1 MPMQRNGSLST
12 RAALR
17 AAALVVP
24 MLALAACASTPV
36 YDLQLAAAESA
47 VSNANTDS
55 TQRDAGTELR
65 VATDKLSRAK
75 EAADK
80 RQAVL
85 ALQLAQQAE
94 LDAQLAVLTARSARS
109 LRAAQESEEA
119 ARVLREEIER
129 VGTR

>member
-1 MPMQRNGSLST
+1 MF
-12 RAALR
+12 
-17 AAALVVP
+17 
-24 MLALAACASTPV
+24 ALAACASTPV

-55 TQRDAGTELR
+55 TQLDAGAELR

-94 LDAQLAVLTARSARS
+94 LDAQLAVLTARSARA

>member
-1 MPMQRNGSLST
+1 MQRNGSLSI

-17 AAALVVP
+17 AAALAAP
-24 MLALAACASTPV
+24 MFALAACASTPV

-55 TQRDAGTELR
+55 TQLDAGAELR

-94 LDAQLAVLTARSARS
+94 LDAQLAVLTARSARA

>member
-85 ALQLAQQAE
+85 ALQLAQQAG

>member
-1 MPMQRNGSLST
+1 MQRNGSLST

-17 AAALVVP
+17 AAALVVS

-80 RQAVL
+80 SQAVL

-94 LDAQLAVLTARSARS
+94 LDAQLAVLTARSARA
-109 LRAAQESEEA
+109 LRSAQESEEA

>member
-1 MPMQRNGSLST
+1 MPMQRNGSLSI
-12 RAALR
+12 RAGLR
-17 AAALVVP
+17 ATALAAP

-55 TQRDAGTELR
+55 TQLDAGAELR

-94 LDAQLAVLTARSARS
+94 LDAQLAVLTARSARA
-109 LRAAQESEEA
+109 LRAAQVSEVA

>member
-17 AAALVVP
+17 AAALVVS
-24 MLALAACASTPV
+24 MLALAGCASTPV

-75 EAADK
+75 EAAAK

-129 VGTR
+129 VGTN